1 MLSLR
6 QPDDPK
12 NCTGL
17 LALRPRL
24 TTGLP
29 LSASPLVER
38 RKNANQGVQFTQG
51 PNVSSHLLTTR
62 SCTILARMSV
72 RDQLLDA
79 AAKLYAEAGYRGA
92 TTRRIAE
99 GAGVN
104 EITLFRHFGSK
115 DALIREAITRAGS
128 STVSQTL
135 PDSPRDPARE
145 LREWARAHLTELRER
160 RALIRTCMG
169 EMVEHPGI
177 FSQENSPPALAA
189 KSLGRYLRRLKESG
203 MAKAP
208 FNEAIASTMLMGALF
223 ADAMGRDVMPDLY
236 RNEPDQALDEYVQ
249 LFLRLCFSL
258 HRSAHLNAQCLP
270 ITRSKAGDMT
280 AKR

>member
-1 MLSLR
+1 VLSLR

-51 PNVSSHLLTTR
+51 PNVSSHLLTI
-62 SCTILARMSV
+62 SFCIILAAMSV

-115 DALIREAITRAGS
+115 DALIREAITRAAGS
-128 STVSQTL
+128 STVSPTL

-145 LREWARAHLTELRER
+145 LGEWAKAHITELRER

-169 EMVEHPGI
+169 EIEEHPGI
-177 FSQENSPPALAA
+177 FSHENSPPALAA
-189 KSLGRYLRRLKESG
+189 KSLARYLRRLKESG

-236 RNEPDQALDEYVQ
+236 RNEPGQALDEYVQ
-249 LFLRLCFSL
+249 LFLRSIGVG
-258 HRSAHLNAQCLP
+258 RRRNVSA
-270 ITRSKAGDMT
+270 
-280 AKR
+280 